1 MKQKNPIWPCY
12 TRQSSLR
19 ETCPAILL
27 RKWFKNCDETQSAQN
42 DSLAESSSSI
52 RREKKPFLRILSV
65 LHSKFNFYFTPLL
78 IFFHILIY
86 ECVIFRIV
94 AKVVIHVQ
102 GASKV
107 RSDFFFAKNSLII
120 KNTVFK
126 T

>member
-1 MKQKNPIWPCY
+1 MVQKLWRDTISSEWLTCWVIIFHQ
-12 TRQSSLR
+12 TRKEAFFKDSIGITFEIQ
-19 ETCPAILL
+19 LL
-27 RKWFKNCDETQSAQN
+27 
-42 DSLAESSSSI
+42 L
-52 RREKKPFLRILSV
+52 
-65 LHSKFNFYFTPLL
+65 YFLL

-102 GASKV
+102 GVSKV